1 MVIMTEAVEV
11 VKVVVG
17 TVEMME
23 VVAPV
28 VMTVVVEGEM
38 VIPSL
43 APKWTQASDSHFW
56 PT

>member
-1 MVIMTEAVEV
+1 MVIMTVEV

-28 VMTVVVEGEM
+28 VMMMVVVEGEM

-43 APKWTQASDSHFW
+43 APKWTQVSDSHFW